1 MCYSGS
7 VHAGLTH
14 GLSRMTGNC
23 NVRFLGEG
31 VAVMPPPY
39 PTAEEGVGRRQLHR
53 RLEQGGNFRPHNHA
67 LCGIMGGIMPL

>member
-1 MCYSGS
+1 MCSAGS

-23 NVRFLGEG
+23 HVRFLGEG

-39 PTAEEGVGRRQLHR
+39 PTAEEGAGSIAGWR
-53 RLEQGGNFRPHNHA
+53 QGGSILPLLGQSALALTRRPYR
-67 LCGIMGGIMPL
+67 